1 MMDELESSWHYYA
14 SVCGYRA
21 TKEEDESSSVV
32 MATKGRD
39 ASRHRCEGA
48 HKKSR
53 CENEGVDHYN
63 PG

>member
-1 MMDELESSWHYYA
+1 MMDELESSLHYYA

-48 HKKSR
+48 HKKKQVR
-53 CENEGVDHYN
+53 E
-63 PG
+63 